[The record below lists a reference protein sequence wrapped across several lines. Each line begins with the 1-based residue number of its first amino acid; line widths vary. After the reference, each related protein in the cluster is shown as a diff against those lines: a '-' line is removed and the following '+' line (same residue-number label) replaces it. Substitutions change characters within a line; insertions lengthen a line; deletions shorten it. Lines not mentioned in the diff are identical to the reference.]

1 MPSLQNVSYNSSRV
15 QRAYRIN
22 NIETLK
28 LNNRIQLLE
37 KERLHNQRLT
47 NQDIRLISL
56 TLDYIQTC
64 SGHSAE
70 GLGPDKEWEEEEE
83 EKEQHRGPTFLYG
96 ERIVSRKRRRNFR
109 PQSAMEKTSSRL
121 GSETASTV
129 STTELTIRPQSSPNR
144 RKPTFITHL
153 RDDESV
159 YSSSSESARSGL
171 STPSERFKPA
181 WMDEPMPDVTKILLR
196 AANNN
201 TRRESVFN
209 RTRAGPS
216 GSASKS
222 LPRGLRFSASSGMQG
237 LPSGRS
243 ADEQSQSHAPERG
256 SRITDILNRGPKTTM
271 SASAWKAHLSH
282 AQTGPVSSS
291 SQRQYILE
299 SKKAMNNSR
308 SEMLRG
314 RVKKFVAE
322 PE

>member
-28 LNNRIQLLE
+28 LNNKIQLLE

-70 GLGPDKEWEEEEE
+70 GLAPDVIWEEDE
-83 EKEQHRGPTFLYG
+83 EKESHRGPTFLYG
-96 ERIVSRKRRRNFR
+96 ERIVSRKKRRNMR

-129 STTELTIRPQSSPNR
+129 STTELALRPQSSPNR
-144 RKPTFITHL
+144 RKPAFVTHL
-153 RDDESV
+153 KDDESV
-159 YSSSSESARSGL
+159 FSSSNESARSGF

-181 WMDEPMPDVTKILLR
+181 WMDEPVPDVTKILLR

-201 TRRESVFN
+201 NRRESVFN
-209 RTRAGPS
+209 RTRAGPRES
-216 GSASKS
+216 SS
-222 LPRGLRFSASSGMQG
+222 LRGLRKSSLG
-237 LPSGRS
+237 LPTVRS
-243 ADEQSQSHAPERG
+243 AEDQPQSHSPERG

-291 SQRQYILE
+291 SQKQYVLE
-299 SKKAMNNSR
+299 TKKAMNNTR
-308 SEMLRG
+308 TEVLRG
-314 RVKKFVAE
+314 RVKKFVE
-322 PE
+322 DSE